1 MVVLLLLA
9 CVWPAAHGHGGM
21 VWPPIWQDGNYL
33 GLDEVHTNKIMSN
46 PPVRDPKTN
55 KTIDNTKSWSTD
67 QAYTGG
73 HGPGA
78 EKNGAHTN
86 FDRCSTKLSNDHGE
100 YDCGELKHP
109 WAAPGLAPIYGG
121 GCGIQGG
128 NPYGCPAHN
137 DSRPPGSQCMPD
149 QDRGTWSYGSS
160 ALVIDFPQATVTRWA
175 RGATVPVGFVAI
187 YHGGGYT
194 YRLCKLPPDG
204 KYSLSEECFA
214 RNILE
219 FAEDRT
225 YWRDSSQWSKWFDDK
240 WNDNSKWIDNSG
252 KDWET
257 EPKSDLTDGTHPAGS
272 AWRYIAPIDYK
283 HWMER
288 IYKDL
293 VKVPEDL
300 EPGEYVLSWR
310 WDAVSAP
317 QVWVSCANIEII
329 TEIGR

>member
-9 CVWPAAHGHGGM
+9 GAWPAAQGHGGM

-55 KTIDNTKSWSTD
+55 RTIDNTKSWSTD

-78 EKNGAHTN
+78 NGTGAHYN
-86 FDRCSTKLSNDHGE
+86 FDHCSTKLE
-100 YDCGELKHP
+100 YGDYACGLFKHP
-109 WAAPGLAPIYGG
+109 WAAPGVATVYGG
-121 GCGIQGG
+121 GCGIHGG
-128 NPYGCPAHN
+128 NPYGCPAHS
-137 DSRPPGSQCMPD
+137 DTRPPGSQCMPD
-149 QDRGTWSYGSS
+149 EDRGTWSYGSS
-160 ALVIDFPQATVTRWA
+160 ALEIDFPQAAVTRWA

-204 KYSLSEECFA
+204 KYSLSEPCFQ

-225 YWRDSSQWSKWFDDK
+225 YWRDSSQWSRWYSINGTGNNT
-240 WNDNSKWIDNSG
+240 WNDNAKWIDNSG
-252 KDWET
+252 QKWKT
-257 EPKSDLTDGTHPAGS
+257 EPKSDLTEGTYPLGS
-272 AWRYIAPIDYK
+272 AWRYIGPIDK
-283 HWMER
+283 QGWMER

-300 EPGEYVLSWR
+300 EPGQYVLSWR
-310 WDAVSAP
+310 WDAVTAP
-317 QVWVSCANIEII
+317 QIWVSCANIEIVA
-329 TEIGR
+329 